1 MSMLSKSQGSISVD
15 KLHWQA
21 SRGVFNEINAKFPAL
36 PFTFRELE
44 TEKARSHRMGIKEC
58 LNHGL
63 LHPYPVLYEKSGE
76 LVAQFKAT
84 VLLMPNGSDRCVI
97 DDMRQENFLFAEITA
112 SSCGSYS
119 SVS

>member
-1 MSMLSKSQGSISVD
+1 MFK
-15 KLHWQA
+15 
-21 SRGVFNEINAKFPAL
+21 EINAKFPAL

-44 TEKARSHRMGIKEC
+44 TEKASSHRMGIKEC

-97 DDMRQENFLFAEITA
+97 TICGKKTFYLQKSLHFPVGATA
-112 SSCGSYS
+112 ACRGCATLLSVNTPTRSY
-119 SVS
+119 V

>member
-1 MSMLSKSQGSISVD
+1 MFV
-15 KLHWQA
+15 QA
-21 SRGVFNEINAKFPAL
+21 SRGVFKEINARFPAL

-44 TEKARSHRMGIKEC
+44 TEKASSHRMGIKEC

-84 VLLMPNGSDRCVI
+84 VLLMPNGSDRYVMAVCGREQSRKI
-97 DDMRQENFLFAEITA
+97 D
-112 SSCGSYS
+112 
-119 SVS
+119 V